1 MTNKMTQNFKYTVGA
16 SGSGWG
22 VWNAEGNKMKSYTG
36 RSIGRFQALRYL
48 YFLNGWDWAKSKYVR
63 AQPYLLNI
71 EF

>member
-1 MTNKMTQNFKYTVGA
+1 MTQNRQYEVGC

-22 VWNAEGNKMKSYTG
+22 VWNAEGNKVKSYSG

-48 YFLNGWDWAKSKYVR
+48 YFLYGWDWSKSKYVR

>member
-1 MTNKMTQNFKYTVGA
+1 MTQNRKYEVGC

-22 VWNAEGNKMKSYTG
+22 VWNVEGNKVKSYTG

-48 YFLNGWDWAKSKYVR
+48 YFLNGWDWSKSKYVR
-63 AQPYLLNI
+63 AQPFLLNI